1 MLREMFLA
9 WARSVLLRPAFEQ
22 WKEALRCRRLW
33 YQRIALYKDANGNP
47 LP

>member
-22 WKEALRCRRLW
+22 WKEALRVFGEMHCLVCMR
-33 YQRIALYKDANGNP
+33 QGKNNSVNV
-47 LP
+47 